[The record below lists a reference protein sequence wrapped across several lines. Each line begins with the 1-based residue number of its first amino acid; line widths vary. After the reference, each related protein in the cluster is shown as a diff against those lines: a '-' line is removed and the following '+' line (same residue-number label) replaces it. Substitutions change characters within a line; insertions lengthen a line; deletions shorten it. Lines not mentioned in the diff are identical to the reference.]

1 MYNNRIDRTRAESNR
16 VNLDVKLFV
25 WLGEGSE
32 AATALVT
39 APLSSDLDDIDEGV
53 ECLKVV
59 DVPRVQ
65 RDIRRERRGSNQ

>member
-32 AATALVT
+32 AALVLVLYLLPQRGRT
-39 APLSSDLDDIDEGV
+39 SYYAAAPN
-53 ECLKVV
+53 
-59 DVPRVQ
+59 R
-65 RDIRRERRGSNQ
+65 